1 MKPISIIQGS
11 SIVVGVVSLAIYVMF
26 FVLRYGWYLNS
37 TEYFLIQMTVIASGL
52 AILAVWLIYPAPW
65 LAVGI
70 CATSFMLPPLF
81 KPDKYPGIDLQF
93 LPYVIVCCAL
103 FGLSIELRRRM
114 LLR

>member
-1 MKPISIIQGS
+1 M
-11 SIVVGVVSLAIYVMF
+11 SLAVYAVLF
-26 FVLRYGWYLNS
+26 GLRYGWYLNS
-37 TEYFLIQMTVIASGL
+37 TDYVVIQATVIASGL
-52 AILAVWLIYPAPW
+52 AILAAWLLYPAPW

-70 CATSFMLPPLF
+70 CAASFLLPPLL

-103 FGLSIELRRRM
+103 FALALELRRRT